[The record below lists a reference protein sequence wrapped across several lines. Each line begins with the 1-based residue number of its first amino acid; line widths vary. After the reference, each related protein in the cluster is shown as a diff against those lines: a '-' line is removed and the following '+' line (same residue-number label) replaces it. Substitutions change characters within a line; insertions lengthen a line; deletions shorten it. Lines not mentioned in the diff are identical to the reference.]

1 MKIDLFT
8 HFFPKRFADEYV
20 RSGFVGQDIGKR
32 VQNVPTIAD
41 LDARFRVMDEF
52 GEYCQVLSMPAPP
65 LEIIAGPDQSPLLA
79 RVANDGLAELV
90 AKYPDRFIAF
100 IASLPM
106 NNPDESLKEMDR
118 AVSQLDARGIMFF
131 SNVAGKP
138 LDLPEF
144 VPLFEEAARRD
155 LPIWIHPARG
165 ADFSDYATEDKSKYE
180 IWWTFG
186 WPYETSVAMSRI
198 VFSGLFDR
206 FPNLKIITHHM
217 GAMIPY
223 FEGRVGYGWDQLGTR
238 TSDAD
243 YFSLLRS
250 MKKRPIDYFRM
261 FYADTAL
268 FGALAGT
275 KCGLDF
281 FGVDHVVFA
290 SDVPFEP
297 KPGLYIRETIR
308 CIENLGLTAEQKE
321 QIYCGNAQRLL
332 HLKTKE
338 LAAQ

>member
-8 HFFPKRFADEYV
+8 HFFPKRFADEFV
-20 RSGFVGQDIGKR
+20 RSGFVGKDIGKR
-32 VQNVPTIAD
+32 VQNVSTIAD

-65 LEIIAGPDQSPLLA
+65 LEVIAPPDKSPLLA
-79 RVANDGLAELV
+79 RIANDGLAELV

-100 IASLPM
+100 VASMPM
-106 NNPDESLKEMDR
+106 NNPDAALKEMDR
-118 AVSQLDARGIMFF
+118 AVSQLGARGIMFF
-131 SNVAGKP
+131 TNVAGKP

-144 VPLFEEAARRD
+144 LPLFDEAARRD
-155 LPIWIHPARG
+155 VPIWMHPGRG
-165 ADFSDYATEDKSKYE
+165 TDFSDYKTEGQSKYE
-180 IWWTFG
+180 IWWTLG

-206 FPNLKIITHHM
+206 LPSLKIITHHM

-223 FEGRVGYGWDQLGTR
+223 FEGRVGYGWDQLGSR
-238 TSDAD
+238 TSDED
-243 YFSLLRS
+243 YVGLLRS

-308 CIENLGLTAEQKE
+308 CIESLDITAEE
-321 QIYCGNAQRLL
+321 RERIYCGNARRLL
-332 HLKTKE
+332 HLRS
-338 LAAQ
+338 

>member
-8 HFFPKRFADEYV
+8 HFFPKRFADEFV
-20 RSGFVGQDIGKR
+20 RSGVVGRDIGKR
-32 VQNVPTIAD
+32 VQNVATIAD

-52 GEYCQVLSMPAPP
+52 GDYRQVLSMPAPP
-65 LEIIAGPDQSPLLA
+65 LEVIAPPDKSPLLA

-100 IASLPM
+100 VASMPM
-106 NNPDESLKEMDR
+106 NNPDAALDEIER
-118 AVSQLDARGIMFF
+118 AVSQLGAAGFMFF
-131 SNVAGKP
+131 SNVGGKP

-144 VPLFEEAARRD
+144 LPLFEEAARRD
-155 LPIWIHPARG
+155 VPIWLHPARG
-165 ADFSDYATEDKSKYE
+165 ADSPDYNSEAKSKYE

-186 WPYETSVAMSRI
+186 WPYDTSVAMARM

-206 FPNLKIITHHM
+206 LPNLKVITHHM

-223 FEGRVGYGWDQLGTR
+223 FEGRVGYGWDQLGSR
-238 TSDAD
+238 TSDED
-243 YFSLLRS
+243 YAGLLRS

-268 FGALAGT
+268 FGAQSAT

-281 FGVDHVVFA
+281 FGIDHVVFA

-308 CIENLGLTAEQKE
+308 CIESLDISAKEKE
-321 QIYCGNAQRLL
+321 QIYSGNARRLL
-332 HLKTKE
+332 RLE
-338 LAAQ
+338 N